1 MSGNI
6 FVPKGYYHLILI
18 TILYHWSLG
27 GEAKWIMTEKV
38 RSKWV
43 RGQVNDL
50 EPVLAAPLL
59 HFLAV

>member
-1 MSGNI
+1 MAGNI
-6 FVPKGYYHLILI
+6 CVAKGYYHLMLI
-18 TILYHWSLG
+18 TISYHWSLG

-38 RSKWV
+38 RGQWV

-59 HFLAV
+59 HCLAV